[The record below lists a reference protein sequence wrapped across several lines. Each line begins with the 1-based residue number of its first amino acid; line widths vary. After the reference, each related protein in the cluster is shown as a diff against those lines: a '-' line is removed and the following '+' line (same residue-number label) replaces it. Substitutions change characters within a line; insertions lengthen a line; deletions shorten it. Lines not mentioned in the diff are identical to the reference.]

1 MSARANAANRQ
12 VFMVLQ
18 MRVRVARAS
27 VQMHYT
33 RSLHPAFYTCCWA
46 GRQTLGVSIRYAEC
60 ERKMRRVE
68 EREPVPRALR
78 FFRGLRQHFFCNHS
92 HAARC
97 DPETHTHTPAGD
109 YFAIVDLGP
118 AAGERESTL

>member
-46 GRQTLGVSIRYAEC
+46 GRQTLGVSIRRMEC

-68 EREPVPRALR
+68 ERTGSA
-78 FFRGLRQHFFCNHS
+78 
-92 HAARC
+92 
-97 DPETHTHTPAGD
+97 D
-109 YFAIVDLGP
+109 
-118 AAGERESTL
+118 AAGRVCVSSRPASALFLQSLARGEM